1 MVNIRIYGYS
11 DTLLV
16 IFSMRVCSQNS
27 GTYCMVPSDWDLALT
42 CICGPNFRSNSSENS
57 PDFLFVCLFVWLNK
71 PRTVKPLRRF
81 HSWSLSFTQ
90 DGLAFS
96 TKTARRVLQV
106 QLVGIAIVTNDV
118 IFLSNCF
125 GWNPRNYTTIHPGLW
140 STESGNLSV
149 RLQVGWAQVSTRICW
164 WLVNSVT
171 QT

>member
-16 IFSMRVCSQNS
+16 IFSMRVFSQNS

-42 CICGPNFRSNSSENS
+42 CICGPNFRSTSSENS

-71 PRTVKPLRRF
+71 TRTVKPLRRF

-106 QLVGIAIVTNDV
+106 QLVGISNRDKRRHFSLKLFRLESTKLYHYPSWAV
-118 IFLSNCF
+118 ISRIWKSFCQTSS
-125 GWNPRNYTTIHPGLW
+125 GLG
-140 STESGNLSV
+140 TG
-149 RLQVGWAQVSTRICW
+149 
-164 WLVNSVT
+164 
-171 QT
+171 

>member
-16 IFSMRVCSQNS
+16 IFSMRVFSQNS

-42 CICGPNFRSNSSENS
+42 CICGPNFRSTSSENS
-57 PDFLFVCLFVWLNK
+57 PVFLFVCLFVWLNK
-71 PRTVKPLRRF
+71 TRTVKPLRRF

-125 GWNPRNYTTIHPGLW
+125 GWNPRNYTTIHPGL
-140 STESGNLSV
+140 
-149 RLQVGWAQVSTRICW
+149 
-164 WLVNSVT
+164 
-171 QT
+171 